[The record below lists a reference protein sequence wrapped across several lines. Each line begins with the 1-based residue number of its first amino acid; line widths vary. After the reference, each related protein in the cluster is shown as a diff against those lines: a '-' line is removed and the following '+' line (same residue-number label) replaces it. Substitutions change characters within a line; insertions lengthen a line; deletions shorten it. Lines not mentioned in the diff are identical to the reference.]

1 MSKRMTCL
9 LTAGAL
15 MLPLPAYADCAA
27 RIAAVESHPAIVEA
41 PEAPE
46 ITAETTAETPVPG
59 PAATGNPERVVKE
72 EMVENGEAVIEDGG
86 ETVHAAGGPA
96 EPRESWFTN
105 GTDEDKGV
113 VLTHLDAAREAQ
125 SSGDEKACIDHVQQA
140 EDLLRDD
147 AG

>member
-9 LTAGAL
+9 LAAGAL

-41 PEAPE
+41 PDEAPTSDSQE
-46 ITAETTAETPVPG
+46 
-59 PAATGNPERVVKE
+59 PAAALGGEEQVVKE
-72 EMVENGEAVIEDGG
+72 EMVEKGEAVIEGGG

-105 GTDEDKGV
+105 GTSVDKGV
-113 VLTHLDAAREAQ
+113 VLTHLDAARDARNG
-125 SSGDEKACIDHVQQA
+125 GDEKACIEEVQQA
-140 EDLLRDD
+140 EKLLRDS